1 MSSPTARRRIR
12 DGPTGRESRSDGPS
26 ADPLSAP
33 LWPGLRRLVL
43 FVLGV
48 VVIIDSLASA
58 GQNLGQLL
66 VGSLLIGIV
75 PVDELL
81 SRIAKRRSGGP

>member
-1 MSSPTARRRIR
+1 MTGTVPVAAR
-12 DGPTGRESRSDGPS
+12 P
-26 ADPLSAP
+26 DPLSAP

-48 VVIIDSLASA
+48 AVIIDALTVS

-66 VGSLLIGIV
+66 VGTLLIGIV

-81 SRIAKRRSGGP
+81 AEVRRRRGNPLPPPPPASSEGGETD

>member
-1 MSSPTARRRIR
+1 MAPGAAR
-12 DGPTGRESRSDGPS
+12 P
-26 ADPLSAP
+26 DPLSAP

-48 VVIIDSLASA
+48 AVIVDALAGA
-58 GQNLGQLL
+58 GQQLGQLL
-66 VGSLLIGIV
+66 VGSLLIGII

-81 SRIAKRRSGGP
+81 DRVGRRGGGERN